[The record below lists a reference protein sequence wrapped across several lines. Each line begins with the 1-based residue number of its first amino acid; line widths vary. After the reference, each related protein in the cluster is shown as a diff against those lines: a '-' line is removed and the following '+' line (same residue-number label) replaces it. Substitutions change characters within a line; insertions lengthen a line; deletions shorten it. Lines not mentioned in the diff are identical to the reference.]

1 MKPGFILIIFS
12 VTLLT
17 LTLRYD
23 NIDIKLILTWNI
35 SALLQLQGLLIP
47 FLLLREQQ

>member
-17 LTLRYD
+17 LRYD
-23 NIDIKLILTWNI
+23 NIDVTLMLTWNI
-35 SALLQLQGLLIP
+35 SALLQLQGPLIA